1 LTLDVDGK
9 QVCDSV
15 ATYGIKGGMGGG
27 GAMAGMG
34 SGSSSSHTRSV
45 DVGPVEHI
53 TAMSSCFGKSLGVKQ
68 LKKGQ
73 VWTLEAF
80 YAYDKHPGM
89 TRDDGKQENVM
100 GISIMY
106 VKNPRV

>member
-1 LTLDVDGK
+1 LTLDVNGK

-15 ATYGIKGGMGGG
+15 ATYGVKGGMSS
-27 GAMAGMG
+27 GAMAGKG
-34 SGSSSSHTRSV
+34 GESSTHSKATEV
-45 DVGPVEHI
+45 APVQHI
-53 TAMSSCFGKSLGVKQ
+53 TSMSSCFGKTLGIKQ

-80 YAYDKHPGM
+80 YAYNKHPGM
-89 TRDDGKQENVM
+89 KKADGKQENVM

-106 VKNPRV
+106 VKNPRL